1 MFDTLEIWW
10 GPEDKYR
17 ICTGFIDTMYH
28 HVYTLA
34 DHQTACK
41 DRLFLRVTSNNSG
54 KMKRLVPANRRG
66 G

>member
-28 HVYTLA
+28 HIYALA

-41 DRLFLRVTSNNSG
+41 DRLFLRVTH
-54 KMKRLVPANRRG
+54 L
-66 G
+66 